1 MTYEFGSKEIVKG
14 SGYISRQYWKKRRT
28 IFINNHIG
36 VRPCVQLRV
45 YSPVG
50 GSPIK

>member
-14 SGYISRQYWKKRRT
+14 SGYISRQCWKKGRT

-36 VRPCVQLRV
+36 VRPHYCCGKLL
-45 YSPVG
+45 G
-50 GSPIK
+50 GSCFWA